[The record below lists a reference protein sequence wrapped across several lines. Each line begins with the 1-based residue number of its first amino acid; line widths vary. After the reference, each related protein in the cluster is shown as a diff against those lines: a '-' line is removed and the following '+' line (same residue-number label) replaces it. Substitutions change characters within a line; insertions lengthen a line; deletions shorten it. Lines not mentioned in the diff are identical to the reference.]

1 MIAVRGGNPPA
12 PWSATCSA
20 VPEQEVTDAA
30 ADEPALNLR
39 SVRLVVPRDR
49 WPCLQL
55 QDPAKW
61 GERAG
66 PSHVAWE
73 I

>member
-20 VPEQEVTDAA
+20 VPDQEVTDAV

-39 SVRLVVPRDR
+39 SVRLVVPRDHR
-49 WPCLQL
+49 PCLQL
-55 QDPAKW
+55 QEPAESE
-61 GERAG
+61 ERAG